1 MKVSFKIF
9 AIMSMLLFVTV
20 LTGCSEKPGNYT
32 IVRFEDE
39 KVTYENFGKG
49 TDENTVYELGS
60 NGKTVAA
67 YTALAMAE
75 EGVLDLDEKIA
86 PYLDPELITK
96 DERMSDITLRELLS
110 HTAGF
115 SPSYEL
121 GVDKKIYSDPGTEF
135 RYSGVGYIYLQ
146 NVIENASNMTMDQA
160 AAKYVFEP
168 LGMKNSTFESTKTVT
183 PYMNLSNAV
192 LYALLVFTAT
202 FIFLSVLTLIIG
214 LISKF
219 KLYKYNIAFPVC
231 FGLAGIINTLVLFL
245 VLPNL
250 SKVYYLF
257 LICFAVMGVI
267 LFVTRKTPALFYSL
281 APAFL
286 LVVLVLGFTINI
298 TVPVTNDLVRDKAN
312 VAYSFK
318 STGEDMSLFCN
329 ALMDKANAESGL
341 FAEMFDPNVSIDDRN
356 AWGLGIAI
364 EYTSEKEPMYWH
376 SGINPGFH
384 SLYVLYPEED
394 KYIVVLT
401 NSDRGL
407 DFAKETAREYLG
419 VNGVWDIKRS

>member
-1 MKVSFKIF
+1 MKNKRRLLSFVSLI
-9 AIMSMLLFVTV
+9 LLALS
-20 LTGCSEKPGNYT
+20 LTACSEIPADYT
-32 IVRFEDE
+32 IVHYDNGSLM
-39 KVTYENFGKG
+39 YENYGKG
-49 TDENTVYELGS
+49 TDENSVYELGS

-67 YTALAMAE
+67 YTALALVD
-75 EGVLDLDEKIA
+75 EGILDLDEKIA
-86 PYLDPELITK
+86 PYLDREFITK
-96 DERMSDITLRELLS
+96 DERMGDITLRELLC

-121 GVDKKIYSDPGTEF
+121 GVDKNIYSDPGSEF

-146 NVIENASNMTMDQA
+146 NVIENASGMSMDNA

-168 LGMKNSTFESTKTVT
+168 LGMKNSTFDSTKTIT

-192 LYALLVFTAT
+192 LYSLLIFTVS
-202 FIFLSVLTLIIG
+202 FILLSLLALIIG
-214 LISKF
+214 LISRF
-219 KLYKYNIAFPVC
+219 KLYKFKIAFPVC
-231 FGLAGIINTLVLFL
+231 FVIAGILNTLVLFI

-250 SKVYYLF
+250 SKVYYIF
-257 LICFAVMGVI
+257 LICFAIMGI
-267 LFVTRKTPALFYSL
+267 IFIVTRKKPALYYSL

-286 LVVLVLGFTINI
+286 LAVIVLGFVIPV
-298 TVPVTNDLVRDKAN
+298 TVPVTNDMVKDKAN

-318 STGEDMSLFCN
+318 STGADMALFCN
-329 ALMDKANAESGL
+329 DLMEKTNEENGAFS
-341 FAEMFDPNVSIDDRN
+341 EMFDPNVSIDDKN

-364 EYTSEKEPMYWH
+364 EYTEDNEEMFWH

-384 SLYVLYPEED
+384 SLYVLYPKEN

-407 DFAKETAREYLG
+407 DFSKEKAREYLDTEG
-419 VNGVWDIKRS
+419 IWDIKR